1 MNTIKKTQTIAAV
14 MFAAVA
20 LSSCGDKKEAPM
32 PDQPEPTKA
41 EMIIGKW
48 EATLVKYTPKPSG
61 APTSYVPT
69 KEHPMFWTFGTDGIL
84 LSDLWHEAAG
94 IDGVEEWKHE
104 VEEMGYTLSPDGG
117 HISRKMGEAT
127 DVVVIKDL
135 KAGSL
140 TVVIDNPDSDQIA
153 EVQFKKVR

>member
-1 MNTIKKTQTIAAV
+1 MNTIKNKRTIVAV
-14 MFAAVA
+14 MFAAA
-20 LSSCGDKKEAPM
+20 AITSCGDKKEAPM
-32 PDQPEPTKA
+32 PEPTKA

-48 EATLVKYTPKPSG
+48 EATLVKKNPKPSG

-69 KEHPMFWTFGTDGIL
+69 KEHPIFWTFRTDGTL
-84 LSDLWHEAAG
+84 LSDEWHDASG
-94 IDGVEEWKHE
+94 IDGVEDWKHE

-135 KAGSL
+135 KADRL
-140 TVVIDNPDSDQIA
+140 TVVMDDTDSTTEA
-153 EVQFKKVR
+153 VFKKVR

>member
-20 LSSCGDKKEAPM
+20 ISSCGDRKENPT
-32 PDQPEPTKA
+32 PDKPEPTKA
-41 EMIIGKW
+41 ELIIGKW
-48 EATLVKYTPKPSG
+48 EAAFVKNPPRTSG
-61 APTSYVPT
+61 DPTSYVPA
-69 KEHPMFWTFGTDGIL
+69 KEHPMSWTFGTDGTLI
-84 LSDLWHEAAG
+84 SDVWGETVG
-94 IDGVEEWKHE
+94 IDGVKAWKHE

-117 HISRKMGEAT
+117 RISRKMGEAT
-127 DVVVIKDL
+127 DVVTIKDL

-153 EVQFKKVR
+153 EVLFKKAK